1 MDFTARV
8 PGAAALAL
16 ALGALLAA
24 CAGRPAPPAGFA
36 PREAAGLFIS
46 PAGQPFRA
54 RPGEPY
60 PSAAWFAAADRDH
73 DGRLSRDEF
82 VADSLAFFHRL
93 DKDGDG
99 RIDGFETQAYED
111 SIPEMAPRVGGL
123 RPGEG
128 MNPVLGR
135 RRGEGGG
142 QAAAQARAR
151 RPQPRQVRQGAGL
164 FAFLT
169 DPEPVRAA
177 DVDFDSRVSLA
188 EARALAERRFA
199 LLDAD
204 GDGWFTLAEAPPVP
218 VQQLAERQRRNRRPP
233 PVERGSGPS
242 GPPPAQRPVPHP

>member
-1 MDFTARV
+1 MHFTARAL
-8 PGAAALAL
+8 GAAALAL
-16 ALGALLAA
+16 ALGSSLAA

-46 PAGQPFRA
+46 PAGEPFRA

-93 DKDGDG
+93 DKDGDD

-111 SIPEMAPRVGGL
+111 SIPEMAPRIGGL

-128 MNPVLGR
+128 MNPMLGR
-135 RRGEGGG
+135 RRSEGGG
-142 QAAAQARAR
+142 DAPARAR
-151 RPQPRQVRQGAGL
+151 RPQPGQVRQGAGL
-164 FAFLT
+164 FAFLS

-177 DVDFDSRVSLA
+177 DTDFDSRVSLA

-199 LLDAD
+199 LLDAN

-218 VQQLAERQRRNRRPP
+218 VQQLAESQRRNRRPP

-242 GPPPAQRPVPHP
+242 GPPPAQRPEPRP